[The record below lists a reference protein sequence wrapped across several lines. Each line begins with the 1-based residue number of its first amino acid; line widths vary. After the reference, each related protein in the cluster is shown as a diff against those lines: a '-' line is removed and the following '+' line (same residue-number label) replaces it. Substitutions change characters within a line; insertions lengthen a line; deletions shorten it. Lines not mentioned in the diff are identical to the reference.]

1 LRSPVRHGHTLRP
14 SPRPL
19 ADVACTAQTVLRTF
33 REERIFGAT
42 MIEQHKAVHGP
53 FLDAALRCAVARP

>member
-42 MIEQHKAVHGP
+42 MIEQDRAAQRL
-53 FLDAALRCAVARP
+53 FLAAALRGAVARP